1 MSGRTSNYFVS
12 FFIEFKICHDIRR
25 TRSLIPIIFA
35 IVALRSFTQSNLSRA
50 FCSLAVSP
58 VKLSVIDNCV
68 GVSLEGSVGKG
79 VIVEKYV
86 IVIEFEMRSEAIL
99 LRLFKNKNG
108 KIVDKFEIKRY
119 TNLE

>member
-1 MSGRTSNYFVS
+1 MVV
-12 FFIEFKICHDIRR
+12 
-25 TRSLIPIIFA
+25 L
-35 IVALRSFTQSNLSRA
+35 QNLSRA
-50 FCSLAVSP
+50 FCSLAVSS

-99 LRLFKNKNG
+99 PRLFKNKNG
-108 KIVDKFEIKRY
+108 KAVDKFEIKRY

>member
-50 FCSLAVSP
+50 FCSLAVSS

-99 LRLFKNKNG
+99 PRLFKNKNG
-108 KIVDKFEIKRY
+108 KAVDKFEIKRY